1 MHQKHLLRFIKKK
14 LKTEKH
20 RYIDMY
26 VRMCVY
32 VCSGGGLEVGF
43 VFSACSWAALVA
55 GVGGYVLAG
64 VEIVVLSRIFMYFGG
79 C

>member
-1 MHQKHLLRFIKKK
+1 MHGHTHIHIHTASMHQKHLLRFIKKK
-14 LKTEKH
+14 LKTEKD

-43 VFSACSWAALVA
+43 FFQLVH
-55 GVGGYVLAG
+55 GQRLLLAWEAMFWQG
-64 VEIVVLSRIFMYFGG
+64 
-79 C
+79 